1 MWDYSF
7 DILCENVFN
16 VGITI
21 DMYYMS
27 ELYSSYSRLYDE
39 FDQNNVVDNQTFM
52 GMLGTAVAQVVKVL
66 CYKSEGRSFDPSWC
80 HWNFSLT

>member
-7 DILCENVFN
+7 DILCANVFN

-21 DMYYMS
+21 DMYCTS

-39 FDQNNVVDNQTFM
+39 FDQNNVVNNQTFM
-52 GMLGTAVAQVVKVL
+52 DMLGTAVTQWFNVL
-66 CYKSEGRSFDPSWC
+66 WYKSEGRWLDPS
-80 HWNFSLT
+80 